1 MEEGVQHI
9 DSQSFAQ
16 LFEQFKEPFT
26 RFAYSFVR
34 DMAVAES
41 LFVDS
46 LIEYWQRKESLAEDT
61 KVASY
66 ILTTLRNKALNYLRH
81 QKIVTT
87 ASNYIK
93 AQAQSELD
101 FRINSLED
109 FTIDKLFTDDIERI
123 VNQTLESLP
132 EQTRRIFRMSRFE
145 HKRNSEIANE
155 LHISTK
161 AVEFHITKALKVLRV
176 NLKDYILCFLIL
188 FL

>member
-1 MEEGVQHI
+1 MGS
-9 DSQSFAQ
+9 DKGNSNN
-16 LFEQFKEPFT
+16 FT
-26 RFAYSFVR
+26 LGI
-34 DMAVAES
+34 S
-41 LFVDS
+41 L
-46 LIEYWQRKESLAEDT
+46 
-61 KVASY
+61 
-66 ILTTLRNKALNYLRH
+66 NKPHVLLPGELDWWINM
-81 QKIVTT
+81 Q
-87 ASNYIK
+87 SNYIK
-93 AQAQSELD
+93 AQAHSELD